1 MAANLP
7 FVYPAKQHLD
17 RAAGAVDPEGAAS
30 FSKLVT
36 DMSWFPDNEEILK
49 NYSKLFQ

>member
-7 FVYPAKQHLD
+7 FVYPAKQRLD
-17 RAAGAVDPEGAAS
+17 RAAGAVGPEGAAS